1 MTSTGMMGR
10 FHLLWLALLWHMA
23 TMAIG
28 FQPIGSLDLQELMDV
43 QYCVTILDTPVS
55 DEEALLDETMTA
67 MVMVNKEGQKY
78 RCSVPKMEDKED
90 DEEDGGQDAA
100 PDVQALLQPLEEGH
114 CIFKTKDWWTY
125 EICYNRQIKQYHVEN
140 DRPVGAV
147 MVLGVHSPEQDNW
160 EASNRTYQAQY
171 YVNGSNC
178 DLTSRPRQT
187 ELRFVCNEAATLEM
201 IGDIFEPQS
210 CEYTI
215 VVHTARLCSVPWL
228 RPAAESTPLPIACSP
243 LLPKEQFS
251 WYQVYQQRKKLAI
264 ALAEKEKKEKQ
275 LEVLASK
282 GGEGGGAGGLLDLMG
297 DTMAE
302 RLVGEIHTLLDN
314 AAVGGE
320 GGGGG
325 GGLKVL
331 DLRGEDEKESPAV
344 EVQQYR
350 KEVKEEGEKKKESWE
365 VVQKAQ
371 KPTQDPHLKDLVNDR
386 NKAWRKVHDA
396 KQVVKKYTSQLHDT
410 ETFIKNENLD
420 TFQSREIL
428 DKLEQTRK
436 VIEKALVKARE
447 DVAVEEEKA
456 KDNSHK
462 IVAQQGKLRLHEEFV
477 WKRKLDILYHKMR
490 TGPEQFTGSGSAS
503 RFSNIV
509 KELASDYMK
518 ATGEP
523 LVKMDDYFDYAK
535 RYIKDS
541 EVKSFEGLR
550 KFMKFANKDLA
561 LNAVEAIKLNADEEM
576 MEFSKEVENL
586 PEDKR
591 IKVAKF
597 KDIVKDD
604 VREKFSDILKEVSD
618 ELELPEGDVD
628 QDEAMKSMSELL
640 DQLVSKLAGP
650 SDKMAGVKKQA
661 LELKKAAEAVASE
674 SVNLKR
680 DGKRSVKKELREDSE
695 DSHHQRGD
703 IPFKEADEDYDEI
716 FGEEEEDEDDAKL
729 DAAISDTRKKLEEAE
744 AEVARLEN
752 ENSKNVKVSVTKL
765 GTGEEINPEEAAKI
779 AKRLEGTIK
788 DKLAKL
794 GIDTGS
800 RPIEVKLVTSTIP
813 EGLSLGEEGDPQ
825 NDQQV
830 QSMFFNMM
838 TGNIQGD
845 EDIDSQ
851 RKAESSY
858 KFHWDENMIE
868 DIESKISS
876 LGGELAEELA
886 GDAFVVEDNS
896 IMPEEV
902 TLLDQDEFDGLLGVE
917 EERQRPSSKSSKID
931 DGSENDPP
939 TPRDDL

>member
-1 MTSTGMMGR
+1 MEK
-10 FHLLWLALLWHMA
+10 FHLLWLFLWLMA
-23 TMAIG
+23 MAARG

-43 QYCVTILDTPVS
+43 QYSVTILDTPVS
-55 DEEALLDETMTA
+55 DEETLLDESMTA

-78 RCSVPKMEDKED
+78 RCSVPKMEEKEEDK
-90 DEEDGGQDAA
+90 EDGGQDAA
-100 PDVQALLQPLEEGH
+100 PDVKALLQPLEEAH

-147 MVLGVHSPEQDNW
+147 MVLGVHSPDLDNW

-187 ELRFVCNEAATLEM
+187 ELRFVCNEAATVEFV
-201 IGDIFEPQS
+201 GDIFEPQS

-228 RPAAESTPLPIACSP
+228 RPAAEATPLPIACNP
-243 LLPKEQFS
+243 LLPKDQFS
-251 WYQVYQQRKKLAI
+251 RYQVYQERKKLAI

-275 LEVLASK
+275 LEALASK
-282 GGEGGGAGGLLDLMG
+282 GDGRGAGGLLDLMG

-314 AAVGGE
+314 AVAGE
-320 GGGGG
+320 GGG

-331 DLRGEDEKESPAV
+331 DLRGDDEKESPAV

-350 KEVKEEGEKKKESWE
+350 KELKEVNAKKENWE
-365 VVQKAQ
+365 VVHKAQ
-371 KPTQDPHLKDLVNDR
+371 KASQDPDLKELVNER

-410 ETFIKNENLD
+410 ETFIKNENMD

-456 KDNSHK
+456 KDISHK
-462 IVAQQGKLRLHEEFV
+462 IVAQQGKLKLHEEFV
-477 WKRKLDILYHKMR
+477 WKRKLDILHHKMK

-509 KELASDYMK
+509 KEMASDYMK

-523 LVKMDDYFDYAK
+523 LVRMDDYFDYAK
-535 RYIKDS
+535 RYVKDS
-541 EVKSFEGLR
+541 EAKSFEVLR
-550 KFMKFANKDLA
+550 KFMRFANKDLA

-576 MEFSKEVENL
+576 LEFSKEVDSL
-586 PEDKR
+586 PEEKR

-628 QDEAMKSMSELL
+628 QDEAMRSMSELL

-650 SDKMAGVKKQA
+650 SEKMAGVKKQA
-661 LELKKAAEAVASE
+661 LELKQAAEAVASE

-680 DGKRSVKKELREDSE
+680 DGKRSVKKELREDLE
-695 DSHHQRGD
+695 EAQQQRGD
-703 IPFKEADEDYDEI
+703 IPIREADEDYDEEITKDI
-716 FGEEEEDEDDAKL
+716 FDEEDEDAKL
-729 DAAISDTRKKLEEAE
+729 DAAITDTRKKLEEAE
-744 AEVARLEN
+744 AEVARLED
-752 ENSKNVKVSVTKL
+752 ESKNVKVSVTKL
-765 GTGEEINPEEAAKI
+765 GTGEELNPEEAAKI

-813 EGLSLGEEGDPQ
+813 EGLSLGDEGDPQ

-838 TGNIQGD
+838 TGNIQGY

-851 RKAESSY
+851 RKAENSY
-858 KFHWDENMIE
+858 KFHWNENMME

-876 LGGELAEELA
+876 LGGELEEPSLIE
-886 GDAFVVEDNS
+886 GDAIVVEDEALT
-896 IMPEEV
+896 PEEI
-902 TLLDQDEFDGLLGVE
+902 TLSEEDDFDGLGVGVE
-917 EERQRPSSKSSKID
+917 DQRERPSSKNSKID
-931 DGSENDPP
+931 EESENELS
-939 TPRDDL
+939 RDDL

>member
-1 MTSTGMMGR
+1 M
-10 FHLLWLALLWHMA
+10 
-23 TMAIG
+23 
-28 FQPIGSLDLQELMDV
+28 
-43 QYCVTILDTPVS
+43 
-55 DEEALLDETMTA
+55 
-67 MVMVNKEGQKY
+67 
-78 RCSVPKMEDKED
+78 
-90 DEEDGGQDAA
+90 
-100 PDVQALLQPLEEGH
+100 
-114 CIFKTKDWWTY
+114 
-125 EICYNRQIKQYHVEN
+125 
-140 DRPVGAV
+140 
-147 MVLGVHSPEQDNW
+147 
-160 EASNRTYQAQY
+160 
-171 YVNGSNC
+171 
-178 DLTSRPRQT
+178 
-187 ELRFVCNEAATLEM
+187 
-201 IGDIFEPQS
+201 
-210 CEYTI
+210 
-215 VVHTARLCSVPWL
+215 
-228 RPAAESTPLPIACSP
+228 
-243 LLPKEQFS
+243 
-251 WYQVYQQRKKLAI
+251 YQQRKKLAI

-282 GGEGGGAGGLLDLMG
+282 GDGGGAGGLLDLMG

-314 AAVGGE
+314 AVGGE
-320 GGGGG
+320 GGG

-350 KEVKEEGEKKKESWE
+350 KEAKEEREKKESWE

-371 KPTQDPHLKDLVNDR
+371 KPSQDPHLKDLVNER

-456 KDNSHK
+456 KDISHK
-462 IVAQQGKLRLHEEFV
+462 IVAQQGKLKLHEEFV

-509 KELASDYMK
+509 KEMASDYMK

-550 KFMKFANKDLA
+550 KFMRFANKDLA

-576 MEFSKEVENL
+576 MEFSKEVESL
-586 PEDKR
+586 PEEKR

-650 SDKMAGVKKQA
+650 SEKMAGVKKQA
-661 LELKKAAEAVASE
+661 LELKQAAEAVASE

-695 DSHHQRGD
+695 EAHQQRGD
-703 IPFKEADEDYDEI
+703 IPIREADEDYDEN
-716 FGEEEEDEDDAKL
+716 FGEEEDAKL
-729 DAAISDTRKKLEEAE
+729 DAAITDTRKKLEEAE
-744 AEVARLEN
+744 AEVARLED
-752 ENSKNVKVSVTKL
+752 ESKNVKVSVTKL
-765 GTGEEINPEEAAKI
+765 GTGEELNPEEAAKI

-800 RPIEVKLVTSTIP
+800 RPIEVGKC
-813 EGLSLGEEGDPQ
+813 
-825 NDQQV
+825 
-830 QSMFFNMM
+830 FYKY
-838 TGNIQGD
+838 IQGFASLQTD
-845 EDIDSQ
+845 TAF
-851 RKAESSY
+851 KAY
-858 KFHWDENMIE
+858 
-868 DIESKISS
+868 
-876 LGGELAEELA
+876 
-886 GDAFVVEDNS
+886 
-896 IMPEEV
+896 
-902 TLLDQDEFDGLLGVE
+902 
-917 EERQRPSSKSSKID
+917 
-931 DGSENDPP
+931 P
-939 TPRDDL
+939 T